1 MYNADE
7 ISHTKKNK
15 CGYFII
21 GTENNKIELVFKE
34 QFIFFIFKIFLASTN
49 ANVRNKILMN

>member
-1 MYNADE
+1 MQMKF
-7 ISHTKKNK
+7 HTLKKKK

-21 GTENNKIELVFKE
+21 GTEKNKIELVFKE